1 MKNMAITSQAGISR
15 MDSERLLA
23 SLVKMKKEANSLVNT
38 SQDQF
43 HIEKEWKV
51 LQGSSI
57 QNVDKQFL
65 Y

>member
-1 MKNMAITSQAGISR
+1 

-43 HIEKEWKV
+43 CIEKEE
-51 LQGSSI
+51 SSTE
-57 QNVDKQFL
+57 K
-65 Y
+65 